1 VTLSDSTSA
10 TTASGE
16 APPVDLRT
24 DVPHPARLI
33 VIRARPARCAPT
45 GLDVGRSACGCPAD
59 NLARFEQDSHVRPLE
74 WAGPYTR
81 VAYTGRPG
89 GELAVDTPRL
99 LVVDDEPNIVDMLRM
114 ALRFHGFEVQAARTG
129 REATA
134 AVTADCPDLLVLDV
148 MLPDCDGL
156 DLCRQWRDRGITVPV
171 VFLTARDRHAD
182 KVAGLT
188 YGGDDYVTKPFG
200 IDELVA
206 RVRAVL
212 RRSRPEPAVQA
223 AQASVLT
230 FADLV
235 LDEDTHLVSRA
246 GHPLELAPTEF
257 RLLRYLLVNPN
268 RVLSREQILA
278 AVWGPDYQGGDTVV
292 DQYISYLRRK
302 LTPHGPSLIHTQRGF
317 GYALRAAGPAGP
329 GTTATAG

>member
-1 VTLSDSTSA
+1 V
-10 TTASGE
+10 
-16 APPVDLRT
+16 
-24 DVPHPARLI
+24 
-33 VIRARPARCAPT
+33 
-45 GLDVGRSACGCPAD
+45 
-59 NLARFEQDSHVRPLE
+59 
-74 WAGPYTR
+74 
-81 VAYTGRPG
+81 
-89 GELAVDTPRL
+89 PRL

-114 ALRFHGFEVQAARTG
+114 ALRFHGFDVVTAGTG

-182 KVAGLT
+182 KIAGLT
-188 YGGDDYVTKPFG
+188 YGGDDYVTKPFS

-212 RRSRPEPAVQA
+212 RRTQA
-223 AQASVLT
+223 ELAPVRASTLV

-235 LDEDTHLVSRA
+235 LDEDTHLVTRS
-246 GHPLELAPTEF
+246 GHHIDLAPTEF

-268 RVLSREQILA
+268 RVLSREQILD
-278 AVWGPDYQGGDTVV
+278 AVWSPDYRGGATVV
-292 DQYISYLRRK
+292 DQYVSYVRRK
-302 LTPHGPSLIHTQRGF
+302 LAPFGPPLIHTQRGF
-317 GYALRAAGPAGP
+317 GYALRAAGPDGP
-329 GTTATAG
+329 APSLA